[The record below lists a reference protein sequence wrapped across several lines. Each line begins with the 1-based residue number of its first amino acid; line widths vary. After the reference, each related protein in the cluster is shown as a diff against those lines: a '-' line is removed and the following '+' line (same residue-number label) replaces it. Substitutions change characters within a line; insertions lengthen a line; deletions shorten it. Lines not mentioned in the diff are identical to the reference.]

1 MADAEQLLVGLMSGT
16 STDGIDA
23 AVVGLTEH
31 DLRPGIRLLSFVSE
45 PYEQDFRQEL
55 LCLASG
61 KGSPADLACLSFALG
76 ERLSEAA
83 KSALQQAGVQPA
95 EVLAIGSHGHTVAH
109 LPPPGGRDR
118 PAATLQIGE
127 PAVLAERLGVCVVS
141 DFRVRDMAAGGQ
153 GAPLVPY
160 FDYCFLTDESL
171 GRVAL
176 NLGGIANLTVLPSR
190 GRLEDVIAFDTG
202 PANMPLDLTMQRLF
216 PGGRGYD
223 EDGMIAAGGAV
234 DEALLTSIL
243 GHEYFARPCPKSCGR
258 EQFGDAFVDAVLQRA
273 GPLSPADTLATLTQA
288 CGQATGHAI
297 AGVLRGREGPWGIV
311 ASGGG
316 VHNQTLLR
324 AIGVSAGT
332 PVVLSDQLG
341 IPADA
346 KEAMAFAFL
355 AWETLRGRPS
365 NVPSA
370 TGARGPRVLGKITP
384 A

>member
-31 DLRPGIRLLSFVSE
+31 DPRPKVRLLSFVSE
-45 PYEQDFRQEL
+45 PYERGFRQEL
-55 LCLASG
+55 LSLASG

-83 KSALQQAGVQPA
+83 EAALQQAGVQPA

-109 LPPPGGRDR
+109 LPQPGGRDR

-160 FDYCFLTDESL
+160 FDYCFLTDASL

-190 GRLEDVIAFDTG
+190 GRLEEVIAFDTG

-216 PGGRGYD
+216 QRRYD
-223 EDGMIAAGGAV
+223 KDGMIAAGGAV
-234 DEALLTSIL
+234 DEALLAWIL
-243 GHEYFARPCPKSCGR
+243 GHEYFARPYPKSCGR
-258 EQFGDAFVDAVLQRA
+258 EQFGDAFVDAVLQRG
-273 GPLSPADTLATLTQA
+273 GPLSPADILATLTQA

-297 AGVLRGREGPWGIV
+297 AGVLRGREGPWEIV

-332 PVVLSDQLG
+332 PVILSDQLG

>member
-23 AVVGLTEH
+23 AVVGLTER
-31 DLRPGIRLLSFVSE
+31 DPRPAIRLLSFVSE
-45 PYEQDFRQEL
+45 PYERDFRQEL
-55 LCLASG
+55 LSLASG
-61 KGSPADLACLSFALG
+61 KGSPADLACLNFALG
-76 ERLSEAA
+76 EHLSEATKA
-83 KSALQQAGVQPA
+83 ALQQAGVQPA

-109 LPPPGGRDR
+109 LPQPEGRDR

-160 FDYCFLTDESL
+160 FDYCFLSDESL

-176 NLGGIANLTVLPSR
+176 NLGGIANLTLLPAR

-202 PANMPLDLTMQRLF
+202 PANMPLDLAVLRLF
-216 PGGRGYD
+216 QRPYD
-223 EDGMIAAGGAV
+223 EDGAIAASGAV
-234 DEALLTSIL
+234 DEALLTAIL
-243 GHEYFARPCPKSCGR
+243 GHECLARPYPKSCGR

-297 AGVLRGREGPWGIV
+297 AEVLRGREGPWEIV

-332 PVVLSDQLG
+332 PLILSDGLG

-346 KEAMAFAFL
+346 KEVMAFAFL

>member
-31 DLRPGIRLLSFVSE
+31 DLRPKIRLLSFVSE
-45 PYEQDFRQEL
+45 PYERDFRQEL
-55 LCLASG
+55 LSLASG

-76 ERLSEAA
+76 ERLSEATKA
-83 KSALQQAGVQPA
+83 ALQQAGVRPA

-109 LPPPGGRDR
+109 LPQPEGRDR

-160 FDYCFLTDESL
+160 FDYCFLSDESL

-176 NLGGIANLTVLPSR
+176 NLGGIANLTLLPAR

-202 PANMPLDLTMQRLF
+202 PANMPLDLAVLRLF
-216 PGGRGYD
+216 QRPYD
-223 EDGMIAAGGAV
+223 EDGAIAASGAV
-234 DEALLTSIL
+234 DEALLTAIL
-243 GHEYFARPCPKSCGR
+243 GHEYLTRPYPKSCGR

-297 AGVLRGREGPWGIV
+297 AEVLRGREGPWEIV

-332 PVVLSDQLG
+332 PLILSDRLG